1 MTYAIAIATGLVLF
15 AGSGLARNDGARLVL
30 VALSV
35 AAFVVA
41 ILAAVGLF
49 G

>member
-1 MTYAIAIATGLVLF
+1 MTYSIAIATGLTLF
-15 AGSGLARNDGARLVL
+15 AGSGLARHDGVRLVF

-41 ILAAVGLF
+41 VLAAAGVIG
-49 G
+49 